1 MDTYKRNGLLSRLAT
16 RECRAIVTMSD
27 FLDGNDDQD
36 SIGPSGDH
44 HPGMGSFRQTLLRL
58 ADLLGVA
65 EVYVQVTETSA
76 TDGHWP
82 AADLLFVVGH
92 VAPAEVAR
100 VLEPLHPDGVAE
112 ADLVGAP
119 GTLARQHGCPV
130 LTVWWD

>member
-1 MDTYKRNGLLSRLAT
+1 MDTLKRNGLLTRLAT
-16 RECRAIVTMSD
+16 RECRAIVTLGD

-58 ADLLGVA
+58 AEVAGVL
-65 EVYVQVTETSA
+65 EVYVQVTESSA

-92 VAPAEVAR
+92 ASPAEVAR
-100 VLEPLHPDGVAE
+100 ALAPLRPSGVAE
-112 ADLVGAP
+112 SDRVGVP
-119 GTLARQHGCPV
+119 GSLARQHGCPV